1 MAMTIRQKM
10 MKLFY
15 PAAKKIAQVT
25 GGFAS
30 TSEGSTAAPSSFWEL
45 GFEDLKGNKLQMSA
59 YKGKNVLVVNTASS
73 CGFTG
78 QYKELQVLQDKY
90 SDNLVVIGFPSND
103 FKNQEQ
109 LSNEEISD
117 FCEINYGVKF
127 PLAAKSVV
135 TKIVDQNEVFQ
146 WLTDANKNGWND
158 KAPSWNFTKYLVDT
172 EGNLKNGDEAAVS
185 PSSIELSDIC
195 FFSLNTKARR
205 KIINF

>member
-30 TSEGSTAAPSSFWEL
+30 TEKGNLPSKVSFW
-45 GFEDLKGNKLQMSA
+45 DLSFLDLRGNETQMST
-59 YKGKNVLVVNTASS
+59 YKGKNIIIVNTASS

-78 QYKELQVLQDKY
+78 QYKELQALQEK
-90 SDNLVVIGFPSND
+90 SAHNLVVIGFPSND

-135 TKIVDQNEVFQ
+135 TKIADQNEVFQ

-158 KAPSWNFTKYLVDT
+158 KAPSWNFTKYLIDT
-172 EGNLKNGDEAAVS
+172 DGNLKNVYEAAVS
-185 PSSIELSDIC
+185 PSSIE
-195 FFSLNTKARR
+195 FSGV
-205 KIINF
+205 

>member
-15 PAAKKIAQVT
+15 PAAKKIAQLT

-30 TSEGSTAAPSSFWEL
+30 TSEGSVSATSSFWEL
-45 GFEDLKGNKLQMSA
+45 GFEDLKGDKTQMSA

-78 QYKELQVLQDKY
+78 QYKELQALQEKY
-90 SDNLVVIGFPSND
+90 AHNLVVIGFPSND
-103 FKNQEQ
+103 FKNQEL

-127 PLAAKSVV
+127 LLAAKSEVIK
-135 TKIVDQNEVFQ
+135 TTGQNEVFQ

-158 KAPSWNFTKYLVDT
+158 KAPSWNFTKYLIDT
-172 EGNLKNGDEAAVS
+172 KGNLKNVYEAAIS
-185 PSSIELSDIC
+185 PSSIELSDI
-195 FFSLNTKARR
+195 
-205 KIINF
+205 